1 MTEIN
6 FYNFITGAALLLSAL
21 GLWFTVIMP
30 WNERWSRR
38 FFLSF
43 FIELL
48 LCGLL
53 SIIELTLYDYPVP
66 LATINFISFLGTLLI
81 TLPLPMLTVYLL
93 HCCGESICSS
103 RLFHAVLGLWAVFLG
118 LLSTILFSDVFYYY
132 VASGK
137 QFFRGPLFPLLML
150 PLDAIMLLN
159 LIGTIQRRKQLSN
172 KAWLSFL
179 IAVLPMTLT
188 VLVHTFIDI
197 YPLIEICLVLSALSM
212 YGLILSDQVE
222 QYRLQQEEIAHQR
235 ANIMVLQMRPHF
247 IYNAMTSI
255 YYLCDRDPEEAKR
268 VTMDFTAYLR
278 KNFTAIAGREPIP
291 FSDELEHTSAY
302 LAIEQVQ
309 FGDSLF
315 VEYDT
320 PHTEF
325 RVPPL
330 TLQPIVENAV
340 KHGMDPEAEPLRI
353 SIRTRSTDLGSEIIV
368 EDNGPG
374 FEPDG
379 QDALVSGQSHGG
391 DAFATTNVTG
401 DNEPHIALANIQQ
414 RLKMMCGGK
423 MTIMPREGGGTVVK
437 VTIPWQGLIV

>member
-30 WNERWSRR
+30 WNDRWSRR

-43 FIELL
+43 FIALT

-53 SIIELTLYDYPVP
+53 GVTELILIPYPLSI
-66 LATINFISFLGTLLI
+66 ATINFLSFLGTMLI
-81 TLPLPMLTVYLL
+81 SLSFPMLTVYLL
-93 HCCGESICSS
+93 HCCGESPRSS
-103 RLFHAVLGLWAVFLG
+103 RLFHAVLGLWSVFLV
-118 LLSTILFSDVFYYY
+118 LLATTLFSDAFCYY

-137 QFFRGPLFPLLML
+137 QFFRGPWFPLLML
-150 PLDAIMLLN
+150 PLDAVTLLN
-159 LIGTIQRRKQLSN
+159 LAGTIQRRERLSR

-179 IAVLPMTLT
+179 VAVLPMTVTL
-188 VLVHTFIDI
+188 LVHTFVDI
-197 YPLIEICLVLSALSM
+197 YPLIEICIVLSALSM

-222 QYRLQQEEIAHQR
+222 QYKRQQEEIAHQR

-255 YYLCDRDPEEAKR
+255 YYLCDRDHQKAKS

-278 KNFTAIAGREPIP
+278 RNFTAIASRDPIP
-291 FSDELEHTSAY
+291 FSDELEHTRAY

-309 FGDSLF
+309 FRDSLF
-315 VEYDT
+315 VDYDT
-320 PHTEF
+320 PHTGF

-340 KHGMDPEAEPLRI
+340 KHGMDPESEPLRI
-353 SIRTRSTDLGSEIIV
+353 SIRTRETELGSEIIV

-374 FEPDG
+374 FAPAG
-379 QDALVSGQSHGG
+379 KG
-391 DAFATTNVTG
+391 ATPPAAPHRGFPAEAG

-414 RLKMMCGGK
+414 RLKMRCGGK

-437 VTIPWQGLIV
+437 VTIP